1 MYQDTRRLD
10 FHALGREIKR
20 KREAKGWTQ
29 EYLAQLVDRT
39 PRSIMYFENRG
50 QHPSLNTFYQIVTLL
65 DISVDQFFYPDRQNS
80 ESDCRQHIDRLL
92 NSMDE
97 KELTVMEATAEGL
110 QKPEKRRSSKK
121 GLRFSCFWGLSGGAA
136 KWQAML
142 LWPQK
147 LFSQARPCGPSV
159 KICLLGSLPKPGAS
173 GQVGPK
179 CQRRF
184 APYASQ
190 SLTLLF
196 LLSARLRV
204 AQ

>member
-1 MYQDTRRLD
+1 MGDMRMYQDERRLD

-39 PRSIMYFENRG
+39 PRSIMYFKNRG

-97 KELTVMEATAEGL
+97 KMNKPVLFIYRKKKEDKKVSRAKNPKYELTNDII
-110 QKPEKRRSSKK
+110 
-121 GLRFSCFWGLSGGAA
+121 
-136 KWQAML
+136 
-142 LWPQK
+142 
-147 LFSQARPCGPSV
+147 SV
-159 KICLLGSLPKPGAS
+159 
-173 GQVGPK
+173 
-179 CQRRF
+179 
-184 APYASQ
+184 
-190 SLTLLF
+190 
-196 LLSARLRV
+196 
-204 AQ
+204 

>member
-1 MYQDTRRLD
+1 MRMYQDTRRLD

-80 ESDCRQHIDRLL
+80 ESDCRQHIDRML

-110 QKPEKRRSSKK
+110 QNSERH
-121 GLRFSCFWGLSGGAA
+121 
-136 KWQAML
+136 
-142 LWPQK
+142 
-147 LFSQARPCGPSV
+147 PCAPNSIFYVSRILGTYQRGPS
-159 KICLLGSLPKPGAS
+159 
-173 GQVGPK
+173 
-179 CQRRF
+179 F
-184 APYASQ
+184 F
-190 SLTLLF
+190 LF
-196 LLSARLRV
+196 LQAFQGRR
-204 AQ
+204 

>member
-1 MYQDTRRLD
+1 MGDMRMYQDERRLD

-92 NSMDE
+92 NSNILLCQSYE
-97 KELTVMEATAEGL
+97 IIYHVISNHITLPTLT
-110 QKPEKRRSSKK
+110 KK
-121 GLRFSCFWGLSGGAA
+121 LKNWT
-136 KWQAML
+136 
-142 LWPQK
+142 PD
-147 LFSQARPCGPSV
+147 ARPF
-159 KICLLGSLPKPGAS
+159 
-173 GQVGPK
+173 
-179 CQRRF
+179 QR
-184 APYASQ
+184 Q
-190 SLTLLF
+190 SLN
-196 LLSARLRV
+196 
-204 AQ
+204 